1 MALVVG
7 GSTTITTK
15 KGYKMS
21 NFLVEDHKYRWIQW
35 YEDSILD
42 IAEDL
47 DVTEELAEMVLKERL
62 GSEPRYC

>member
-1 MALVVG
+1 
-7 GSTTITTK
+7 
-15 KGYKMS
+15 MS